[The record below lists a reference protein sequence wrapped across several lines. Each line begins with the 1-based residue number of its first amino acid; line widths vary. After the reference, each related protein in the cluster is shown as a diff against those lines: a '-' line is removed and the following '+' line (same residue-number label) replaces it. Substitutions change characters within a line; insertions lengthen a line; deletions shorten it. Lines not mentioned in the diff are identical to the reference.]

1 MRELQN
7 EHYMKSFGL
16 QVAAARYNRQGV
28 ADHAPN
34 LATKSRCWQCCGTSS
49 SASKPSPVVKPSL
62 SPPGVTESSR
72 RFNGIR
78 DSSPFNI
85 LSPGNPGSSL
95 PSRQNLHSQ
104 YLGQTS
110 RGPILSPSNSSHPSN
125 VQSPLT
131 QVPGIPRN
139 LSFSSRN
146 NEQHHSY
153 FGSQMKQEIW
163 YKIDPTNW
171 SLSTRRSSSI
181 RGNYRNDPVWMPH
194 VNSGAHGQQRLAELP
209 PLDSFSIIRS

>member
-1 MRELQN
+1 MWLGTCVNRGCVPSKSLLAFSGRMRELQN

-16 QVAAARYNRQGV
+16 QVAAARYNRQGL

-34 LATKSRCWQCCGTSS
+34 PATKRTSS
-49 SASKPSPVVKPSL
+49 SASKPSPVAKPSL
-62 SPPGVTESSR
+62 SLPGVTESSR

-95 PSRQNLHSQ
+95 PSRLNLHSQ

-110 RGPILSPSNSSHPSN
+110 RVPILSPPNSSHPSS
-125 VQSPLT
+125 VQPPLT

-139 LSFSSRN
+139 LPPFSRN

-153 FGSQMKQEIW
+153 FGPSNE
-163 YKIDPTNW
+163 
-171 SLSTRRSSSI
+171 TR
-181 RGNYRNDPVWMPH
+181 NMV
-194 VNSGAHGQQRLAELP
+194 
-209 PLDSFSIIRS
+209 